1 MLITNKTSSYVPRPT
16 ACPERSGAESNG
28 SQSSLVIAGL
38 SVILASIFS
47 AWIWNGGMITI
58 FEILVWRP
66 LAFSAILMGASFWW
80 STRNKISLA
89 QSLNDLLAFVPYA
102 LIFAVL
108 IGFIPVWKLDYASLP
123 MGLGDIGLYFVSLG
137 IAPRLAG
144 PDILLRGFAWGIAMF
159 AAINTYKTRK
169 DIGTSLLDLL
179 LVWILSSVAL
189 LLPWFVFW
197 TIGAVNDAGL
207 ANGQE
212 VIRVFSQAALNSY
225 WSNLQIVRWFL
236 GFGEQLSHSMALLL
250 SSFFFIL
257 TALYSV
263 WAFKDKL
270 ILLIKKINWE
280 NPALMTLALATGL
293 IVGWGRGPWAWIDIS
308 VWLVLAIV
316 LACSVILFQAWSEN
330 SYAVFGYCL
339 AAGLIGSFILG
350 WPVLVAFLSFMCVV
364 FISRTQTTDN
374 RQQTVAS
381 TFDVRRLTFGV
392 SISALVFI
400 TLAGMGLAFARRG
413 DVMTRQMLF
422 TTMAMLLLCLP
433 AFLPKQ
439 IDWLKRSIIWFAAG
453 VIATLL
459 VQSLVPVAVTV
470 LAVAIWHGLQKFK
483 PSLMSY
489 LAQSIF
495 ICAVIVLVLG
505 IWLPKLL
512 NPRLFPI

>member
-1 MLITNKTSSYVPRPT
+1 MLI
-16 ACPERSGAESNG
+16 SNTPNAKRQTPNATG
-28 SQSSLVIAGL
+28 PSSLVVAGL
-38 SVILASIFS
+38 SVVLASIIS

-66 LAFSAILMGASFWW
+66 LAFSTILMGASFWW
-80 STRNKISLA
+80 SRRNKTSLA
-89 QSLNDLLAFVPYA
+89 QSLNELLAFVPYA
-102 LIFAVL
+102 LIFAIL
-108 IGFIPVWKLDYASLP
+108 ISFIPVWKLDYASLP

-144 PDILLRGFAWGIAMF
+144 PDILLRGFAWGIAIF

-169 DIGTSLLDLL
+169 DIGTSLLDFL
-179 LVWILSSVAL
+179 LVWISSSIAL

-197 TIGAVNDAGL
+197 IIGAINDAGL

-212 VIRVFSQAALNSY
+212 VIRIFSQTALNSY

-263 WAFKDKL
+263 VAFKDKL
-270 ILLIKKINWE
+270 FLIIKKINWE
-280 NPALMTLALATGL
+280 NPALMSLALATGL
-293 IVGWGRGPWAWIDIS
+293 IAGWGRGPWAWIDIS
-308 VWLVLAIV
+308 VWLVLIAV

-339 AAGLIGSFILG
+339 AGGLLGSFILG
-350 WPVLVAFLSFMCVV
+350 WPVLVAFLAFMCVV
-364 FISRTQTTDN
+364 FISSTQTIGD
-374 RQQTVAS
+374 S
-381 TFDVRRLTFGV
+381 TTLYVVRGTRYVFTR
-392 SISALVFI
+392 ALIFI

-422 TTMAMLLLCLP
+422 TTVAMLLLCLP

-439 IDWLKRSIIWFAAG
+439 IDWLKQSIIWFVAG

-459 VQSLVPVAVTV
+459 IQSLVPVAITV

-483 PSLMSY
+483 PNLMSY
-489 LAQSIF
+489 LVQSIY

-505 IWLPKLL
+505 ILLPRLL
-512 NPRLFPI
+512 NPRLFGY

>member
-1 MLITNKTSSYVPRPT
+1 MLISNSPNAERRPLN
-16 ACPERSGAESNG
+16 ASVGPWR
-28 SQSSLVIAGL
+28 SSLVIAGL
-38 SVILASIFS
+38 SVVLASIIS

-66 LAFSAILMGASFWW
+66 LAFLAILMGASFWQ
-80 STRNKISLA
+80 SKRNKTSLA
-89 QSLNDLLAFVPYA
+89 QALDSLLAFVPHA
-102 LIFAVL
+102 LIFAIL
-108 IGFIPVWKLDYASLP
+108 ISFIPVWKLDYAALP

-144 PDILLRGFAWGIAMF
+144 PDMLLRGFAWGIAVF
-159 AAINTYKTRK
+159 AAINSYKTRK
-169 DIGTSLLDLL
+169 DIGTALLDFL
-179 LVWILSSVAL
+179 LVWVSSSIAL

-197 TIGAVNDAGL
+197 IIGAINDAGL

-212 VIRVFSQAALNSY
+212 VIRIFSQTSLNSY

-257 TALYSV
+257 AAAYSIF
-263 WAFKDKL
+263 AFKDKL
-270 ILLIKKINWE
+270 FSTVKKINWE
-280 NPALMTLALATGL
+280 NPALMALALATGL
-293 IVGWGRGPWAWIDIS
+293 IAGWGRGPWAWIDIS
-308 VWLVLAIV
+308 VWFVLAIV

-339 AAGLIGSFILG
+339 ASGLLGSFILG
-350 WPVLVAFLSFMCVV
+350 WPVLVAFLAFMCVV
-364 FISRTQTTDN
+364 FISNSQT
-374 RQQTVAS
+374 S
-381 TFDVRRLTFGV
+381 MYK
-392 SISALVFI
+392 SIFTRALIFI

-422 TTMAMLLLCLP
+422 TTIAMLLLCLP

-439 IDWLKRSIIWFAAG
+439 IDWLKQSIIWFVAG
-453 VIATLL
+453 VVATLL
-459 VQSLVPVAVTV
+459 IQSLVPVAVTV
-470 LAVAIWHGLQKFK
+470 LAVAIWHGIQKFR
-483 PSLMSY
+483 PNLMSY
-489 LAQSIF
+489 LVQSIY
-495 ICAVIVLVLG
+495 ICAAIVLVLG

>member
-1 MLITNKTSSYVPRPT
+1 
-16 ACPERSGAESNG
+16 
-28 SQSSLVIAGL
+28 
-38 SVILASIFS
+38 
-47 AWIWNGGMITI
+47 MITI

-66 LAFSAILMGASFWW
+66 LAFSAVLMGASFWL
-80 STRNKISLA
+80 SKRNKISLA
-89 QSLNDLLAFVPYA
+89 QALHGLLAYVPYA

-123 MGLGDIGLYFVSLG
+123 MGLGDMGLYFVSLG

-144 PDILLRGFAWGIAMF
+144 PDILLRGFAWGITLF
-159 AAINTYKTRK
+159 AAIDTYKARK
-169 DIGTSLLDLL
+169 DIGTTLLDFL
-179 LVWILSSVAL
+179 LVWISSSIAL

-197 TIGAVNDAGL
+197 IIGAVNDAGW

-212 VIRVFSQAALNSY
+212 VIRVFSQTALNSY

-270 ILLIKKINWE
+270 IPFIKKINWE
-280 NPALMTLALATGL
+280 NPALMALALATGL
-293 IVGWGRGPWAWIDIS
+293 VAGWGRGPWAWIDVS

-330 SYAVFGYCL
+330 SYDVFGFCL
-339 AAGLIGSFILG
+339 AGALIGSFILG
-350 WPVLVAFLSFMCVV
+350 WPVLVAFLFFVCVV
-364 FISRTQTTDN
+364 FIGNPQTSMY
-374 RQQTVAS
+374 RS
-381 TFDVRRLTFGV
+381 IFVR
-392 SISALVFI
+392 ALVFI
-400 TLAGMGLAFARRG
+400 ALAGMGLAFARRG

-422 TTMAMLLLCLP
+422 TTVAMLMLCLP

-439 IDWLKRSIIWFAAG
+439 IDWLKQSIIWFVAG

-459 VQSLVPVAVTV
+459 IQSLVPVAVTV

-483 PSLMSY
+483 PNLMSY
-489 LAQSIF
+489 LVQSIY